1 VLITWIEQV
10 IYFFYRMKNFKLLL
24 SLPCSLAIAS
34 LMSLPACEAIHRI
47 APANSP
53 VETTQASIATQV
65 TLTTIAHFNG
75 SNGSDPIG
83 VVQGKDGNFYG
94 VTASGGNPGAGT
106 VFRLTPEGH
115 LATLVNFNA
124 QINGYNPETPLTVGQ
139 DGNLYGTT
147 TGGGETGGGGFGTVF
162 RVTPEGQFTT
172 LVVFDRTNGAR
183 PERPLIQA
191 KDGNFY
197 GTTYMGGTKQQGTLF
212 RLTPSGQLTTLVQF
226 DIDFGEASPVKDH
239 PGGLDIFED
248 QNGNLYVT
256 HGNFYGTE
264 YMADGAAKIF
274 RLTGD
279 SKLVPLTT
287 FQGLNQGATR
297 EAYPSQL
304 IQGSDGNFYGVTLM
318 GTFFRLTPDGQRTAI
333 ATFDRDLFP
342 NSLIQGH
349 DGNFYG
355 TAIGREETIPGA
367 VFRIT
372 PQGQITL
379 LVRFT
384 GENGR
389 YPRSLMQASDGT
401 FYGTTG
407 QGGQGDPERISSAAR
422 GTVFRLTV
430 N

>member
-1 VLITWIEQV
+1 
-10 IYFFYRMKNFKLLL
+10 MAKNSKLLFPL
-24 SLPCSLAIAS
+24 SCSLAIVS
-34 LMSLPACEAIHRI
+34 LLGLSACEVINRVS
-47 APANSP
+47 PANSP
-53 VETTQASIATQV
+53 VARTQASTPTQV

-83 VVQGKDGNFYG
+83 VVQGKDGNLYG

-106 VFRLTPEGH
+106 VFRLTPDGQ
-115 LATLVNFNA
+115 LKTLVTFDA
-124 QINGYNPETPLTVGQ
+124 QINGYNPDAPLIVGR

-147 TGGGETGGGGFGTVF
+147 TGGGDKGGSGFGTVF

-172 LVVFDRTNGAR
+172 LAVFDRTNGAR

-197 GTTYMGGTKQQGTLF
+197 GTTYMGGIKQQGTLF
-212 RLTPSGQLTTLVQF
+212 RLTPNGQLTTLVQF
-226 DIDFGEASPVKDH
+226 DIDFGEASPVRDR
-239 PGGLDIFED
+239 PGGLDVFED

-264 YMADGAAKIF
+264 YMADGAATIF
-274 RLTGD
+274 RLTTD
-279 SKLVPLTT
+279 HKLIPFTT
-287 FQGLNQGATR
+287 FQGLNQGVNR
-297 EAYPSQL
+297 EAYPSRL

-318 GTFFRLTPDGQRTAI
+318 GTFFRLTPDAQRTAI

-342 NSLIQGH
+342 NSLVQGR

-355 TAIGREETIPGA
+355 TATGREETIPGA
-367 VFRIT
+367 VFRLT
-372 PQGQITL
+372 PQGQITIL
-379 LVRFT
+379 ARFT
-384 GENGR
+384 GEKGK
-389 YPRSLMQASDGT
+389 YPRSLMEANDGT

-407 QGGQGDPERISSAAR
+407 QGGQGER
-422 GTVFRLTV
+422 GTIFRLIV

>member
-1 VLITWIEQV
+1 
-10 IYFFYRMKNFKLLL
+10 MKNLKLLL
-24 SLPCSLAIAS
+24 PLSCSLAVVS
-34 LMSLPACEAIHRI
+34 LLGLSACEVIDRV
-47 APANSP
+47 SP
-53 VETTQASIATQV
+53 VSPPVERTQAATPIQV

-83 VVQGKDGNFYG
+83 VVQGKDGNLYG

-106 VFRLTPEGH
+106 VFRLTSEGK
-115 LATLVNFNA
+115 LETLITFDA
-124 QINGYNPETPLTVGQ
+124 RINGYNPDAPLIVGQ

-147 TGGGETGGGGFGTVF
+147 TGGGGTDGGGLGSVF
-162 RVTPEGQFTT
+162 RVTPAGQFTT

-212 RLTPSGQLTTLVQF
+212 RLTPNGQLTTLVQF
-226 DIDFGEASPVKDH
+226 DIDFGAASPVRDR
-239 PGGLDIFED
+239 PGGLDVFED

-264 YMADGAAKIF
+264 YMADGAATIF
-274 RLTGD
+274 RLTTD
-279 SKLVPLTT
+279 HKLVPFTM
-287 FQGLNQGATR
+287 FQGLNQGVNR
-297 EAYPSQL
+297 EAYPSRL

-318 GTFFRLTPDGQRTAI
+318 GTFFRLTSEGQRTEI

-342 NSLIQGH
+342 NSLVQGR

-355 TAIGREETIPGA
+355 TATGREETIPGA
-367 VFRIT
+367 IFRIT
-372 PQGQITL
+372 PQGQITI

-384 GENGR
+384 GENR
-389 YPRSLMQASDGT
+389 KFPRSLMQASDGT

-407 QGGQGDPERISSAAR
+407 QGGERDR
-422 GTVFRLTV
+422 GTVFRLFIY
-430 N
+430 

>member
-1 VLITWIEQV
+1 
-10 IYFFYRMKNFKLLL
+10 
-24 SLPCSLAIAS
+24 
-34 LMSLPACEAIHRI
+34 MSLSACKAIDRVSS
-47 APANSP
+47 ANSP
-53 VETTQASIATQV
+53 VETTQSSPTQV

-106 VFRLTPEGH
+106 VFRLTSEGQ
-115 LATLVNFNA
+115 LETLVNFNA
-124 QINGYNPETPLTVGQ
+124 QINGYNPDAPLIVGQ
-139 DGNLYGTT
+139 DGSLYGTT
-147 TGGGETGGGGFGTVF
+147 TGGGGTGGGGFGTVF

-172 LVVFDRTNGAR
+172 LVVFDRTNGAS
-183 PERPLIQA
+183 PERSLILA

-212 RLTPSGQLTTLVQF
+212 RLTPGGQLTTLVQF
-226 DIDFGEASPVKDH
+226 DIDFGAASPVRDRS
-239 PGGLDIFED
+239 GGLDVFED
-248 QNGNLYVT
+248 QSGNLYVT
-256 HGNFYGTE
+256 HGNFYGTQ
-264 YMADGAAKIF
+264 YMADGAATIF
-274 RLTGD
+274 RLTPD
-279 SKLVPLTT
+279 NKLTSLTT

-297 EAYPSQL
+297 EAYPSGL
-304 IQGSDGNFYGVTLM
+304 IQGNDGKFYGVTLM
-318 GTFFRLTPDGQRTAI
+318 GTFFRLTPDGQRAVV

-342 NSLIQGH
+342 NSLIQGR

-372 PQGQITL
+372 PQGAITI

-384 GENGR
+384 GENGKF
-389 YPRSLMQASDGT
+389 PRSLMQASDGM

-407 QGGQGDPERISSAAR
+407 QGGQGDR
-422 GTVFRLTV
+422 GTVFRLTM

>member
-1 VLITWIEQV
+1 
-10 IYFFYRMKNFKLLL
+10 MKNFKLLL

>member
-1 VLITWIEQV
+1 VLVKSIEQV
-10 IYFFYRMKNFKLLL
+10 IYFLYRMKNFKLLL
-24 SLPCSLAIAS
+24 SLPCSLAVAL
-34 LMSLPACEAIHRI
+34 LMGLSACGAINQVV
-47 APANSP
+47 PANSP
-53 VETTQASIATQV
+53 VEKTQAVTPAQS

-106 VFRLTPEGH
+106 VFRLTSEGQ
-115 LATLVNFNA
+115 LETLVNFNA
-124 QINGYNPETPLTVGQ
+124 QINGYNPDVPLIVGH
-139 DGNLYGTT
+139 DGSLYGTT
-147 TGGGETGGGGFGTVF
+147 AGGGGTGGGGFGTVF

-197 GTTYMGGTKQQGTLF
+197 GTTYMGGIKQQGTLF

-226 DIDFGEASPVKDH
+226 DIDFGEASPVKDC

-256 HGNFYGTE
+256 PGNFYGTE
-264 YMADGAAKIF
+264 YMADGAATIF

-279 SKLVPLTT
+279 DKLIPLTT

-297 EAYPSQL
+297 EAYPNRL
-304 IQGSDGNFYGVTLM
+304 IQGNDGNFYGVTLM

-342 NSLIQGH
+342 NSLIQGN

-355 TAIGREETIPGA
+355 TATGREETIPGA
-367 VFRIT
+367 IFRIT

-389 YPRSLMQASDGT
+389 YPRSLMQAIDGT

-407 QGGQGDPERISSAAR
+407 QGGQGDR
-422 GTVFRLTV
+422 GTIFRLIV
-430 N
+430 D

>member
-1 VLITWIEQV
+1 MLVNLIGQFICFLRV
-10 IYFFYRMKNFKLLL
+10 AKKSKLLFPL
-24 SLPCSLAIAS
+24 SCSLAIVS
-34 LMSLPACEAIHRI
+34 LLGLSACEAIDRVS
-47 APANSP
+47 PGSSP
-53 VETTQASIATQV
+53 VETTQASTPIQP

-83 VVQGKDGNFYG
+83 VVQGKDGNLYG

-106 VFRLTPEGH
+106 VFRLTPEGQ
-115 LATLVNFNA
+115 LKTLVTFDA
-124 QINGYNPETPLTVGQ
+124 QINGYNPDAPLIVGQ

-147 TGGGETGGGGFGTVF
+147 TGGGEAGGDGLGSVF

-197 GTTYMGGTKQQGTLF
+197 GTTYMGGIKQQGTLF

-226 DIDFGEASPVKDH
+226 DIDFGEASPVKDR
-239 PGGLDIFED
+239 PGGLDVFED

-264 YMADGAAKIF
+264 YMADGAATIF
-274 RLTGD
+274 RLTTD
-279 SKLVPLTT
+279 HKLVPFIT
-287 FQGLNQGATR
+287 FQGLNQGATL

-304 IQGSDGNFYGVTLM
+304 IQGGDGNFYGVTLM

-342 NSLIQGH
+342 NSFIQGR

-355 TAIGREETIPGA
+355 TAVGREETIPGA

-372 PQGQITL
+372 PQGQITI

-384 GENGR
+384 GENGKF
-389 YPRSLMQASDGT
+389 PRSLMEASDGT

-407 QGGQGDPERISSAAR
+407 QGGQGER
-422 GTVFRLTV
+422 GTVFRLTS
-430 N
+430 NP